1 MCSGDDHNCPQF
13 ELHRKKLLEDLDSE
27 RRSFLK
33 SAFVAGG
40 GAAAWA
46 ASGTLT
52 SPASAQTKPGQ
63 PTYHYLPA
71 TADTVHWGYFSKLL
85 KPQLEVDSG
94 DYVTI
99 EALTHHAN
107 DDAERMIKGDA
118 GAESVF
124 LWTKDKKGVNRR
136 GAGPIDGKLLG
147 RGAGEGF
154 GVHICTGPVFIRG
167 AEPGD
172 ILEVRIMDVKPRPC
186 ANPAYAGKSFGSNAA
201 AWWGFQYNDLITDPK
216 PREVCTI
223 YEIDTSGQRNWAQAV
238 YNFRWT
244 PQTDPYGVVH
254 KIIDYPGVPVDHSTV
269 QENHNVLKNVRI
281 PIRPHFG
288 VMGLAPK
295 EADIVDSIP
304 PSYFGGNMDNWRIGK
319 GATMYYP
326 VAVPGGLFSIGDS
339 HAAQGDSE
347 LCGTAIEMSLTGT
360 FQLILH
366 KQNTLTGSLAGL
378 NYPLLETQDEWV
390 MHGFSF
396 ANYLAELGPDAQS
409 EIYKKSSI
417 DLALRDA
424 FRKMRSFLMT
434 TKGLTEDEAI
444 SLISIGV
451 DFGVTQVVDGNW
463 GIHAIIK
470 KVCSPAPR
478 QCDCSGSPPSGERVS
493 EVRNVADLFR
503 SRNAGRVSG
512 SGAPKSLDPEARRGK
527 RKRRAEGAMR
537 RFRDPDGECGGRGSF
552 PVCSE

>member
-1 MCSGDDHNCPQF
+1 MCAGDDHNCPQF
-13 ELHRKKLLEDLDSE
+13 VQHRQKLLDDLDAE

-33 SAFVAGG
+33 SAFVASG
-40 GAAAWA
+40 GAAAAWA
-46 ASGTLT
+46 GGALT
-52 SPASAQTKPGQ
+52 TPASAQSRPGK

-85 KPQLEVDSG
+85 KPQLEIDSG

-107 DDAERMIKGDA
+107 DDAERMIKGDP

-124 LWTKDKKGVNRR
+124 LWTKEKKGVNRR

-172 ILEVRIMDVKPRPC
+172 ILEARIIDVKPRPC
-186 ANPAYAGKSFGSNAA
+186 TNPTHAGKSFGSNAA
-201 AWWGFQYNDLITDPK
+201 AWWGFHYKELITEPK
-216 PREVCTI
+216 PREVITI

-238 YNFRWT
+238 YNFRWM
-244 PQTDPYGVVH
+244 PQTDPFGVVH
-254 KIIDYPGVPVDHSTV
+254 KTIDYPGVPVDHSTV
-269 QENHNVLKNVRI
+269 EENHGVLKNVRI

-288 VMGLAPK
+288 VMGVAPK

-304 PSYFGGNMDNWRIGK
+304 PGYFGGNIDNWRVGK

-326 VAVPGGLFSIGDS
+326 IAVPGGLFSIGDS

-347 LCGTAIEMSLTGT
+347 LCGTAIECSLTGT
-360 FQLILH
+360 FQLVLH
-366 KQNTLTGSLAGL
+366 KKDALTGSLAGL
-378 NYPLLETQDEWV
+378 DYPLLETQDEWV
-390 MHGFSF
+390 LHGFSY
-396 ANYLAELGPDAQS
+396 ANYLEELGPTAQQ

-417 DLALRDA
+417 DLALKDA
-424 FRKMRSFLMT
+424 FRKMRAFLMN
-434 TKGLTEDEAI
+434 TKGLSEDEAI
-444 SLISIGV
+444 SLASVAV
-451 DFGVTQVVDGNW
+451 DFVVTQVVDGNW

-470 KVCSPAPR
+470 KS
-478 QCDCSGSPPSGERVS
+478 
-493 EVRNVADLFR
+493 LF
-503 SRNAGRVSG
+503 AGASV
-512 SGAPKSLDPEARRGK
+512 
-527 RKRRAEGAMR
+527 
-537 RFRDPDGECGGRGSF
+537 
-552 PVCSE
+552 

>member
-1 MCSGDDHNCPQF
+1 MCRGDDRSCPDF
-13 ELHRKKLLEDLDSE
+13 ELHQQKLLDDLDAE

-33 SAFVAGG
+33 SAFLAGG
-40 GAAAWA
+40 GAAVAWA
-46 ASGTLT
+46 GSGTLAT
-52 SPASAQTKPGQ
+52 PASAQTKAGQ

-71 TADTVHWGYFSKLL
+71 NADTVHWGYFSKLL
-85 KPQLEVDSG
+85 KPQIEVDPG
-94 DYVTI
+94 DYITI
-99 EALTHHAN
+99 EAVTHHAG
-107 DDAERMIKGDA
+107 DDVERLVKGDP
-118 GAESVF
+118 GVESIY
-124 LWTKDKKGVNRR
+124 LWTKEKKGVNRR

-154 GVHICTGPVFIRG
+154 GVHICTGPVYIRG

-201 AWWGFQYNDLITDPK
+201 AWWGFHYNDLLTEPK

-244 PQTDPYGVVH
+244 PQTDPFGVVH

-269 QENHNVLKNVRI
+269 QETRGILKNVRI

-304 PSYFGGNMDNWRIGK
+304 PSYFGGNIDNWRIGK

-326 VAVPGGLFSIGDS
+326 VAVEGGLFSVGDS

-347 LCGTAIEMSLTGT
+347 ICGTAIEMSLTGT
-360 FQLILH
+360 FQLLLH
-366 KQNTLTGSLAGL
+366 KKDKLTGSLAAL

-390 MHGFSF
+390 LHGFSF
-396 ANYLAELGPDAQS
+396 ANYLEELGPTAQQ
-409 EIYKKSSI
+409 EIYKRSSI

-424 FRKMRSFLMT
+424 FRKMRAFLMN

-463 GIHAIIK
+463 GIHAVIK
-470 KVCSPAPR
+470 KS
-478 QCDCSGSPPSGERVS
+478 
-493 EVRNVADLFR
+493 LF
-503 SRNAGRVSG
+503 AGTPT
-512 SGAPKSLDPEARRGK
+512 A
-527 RKRRAEGAMR
+527 
-537 RFRDPDGECGGRGSF
+537 
-552 PVCSE
+552 

>member
-1 MCSGDDHNCPQF
+1 MCTGDDKTCPDF
-13 ELHRKKLLEDLDSE
+13 ELHRQKLLSELDHE
-27 RRSFLK
+27 RRGFLK

-46 ASGTLT
+46 ASGTLS
-52 SPASAQTKPGQ
+52 SPASAATSPGQ

-71 TADTVHWGYFSKLL
+71 NADTVHWGYFSKLL

-94 DYVTI
+94 DYITI

-107 DDAERMIKGDA
+107 DDAERMVKGDP

-154 GVHICTGPVFIRG
+154 GVHICTGPVYIRG

-201 AWWGFQYNDLITDPK
+201 AWCSFQYNDPITEPK

-223 YEIDTSGQRNWAQAV
+223 YEIDTSGQHDWAQAV

-244 PQTDPYGVVH
+244 QQTDPYGVVH
-254 KIIDYPGVPVDHSTV
+254 KIIDYTGVPVDHSTV

-288 VMGLAPK
+288 VMGVAPK

-304 PSYFGGNMDNWRIGK
+304 PGYFGGNMDNWRIGK

-326 VAVPGGLFSIGDS
+326 VAVPGGPFSIGDS

-366 KQNTLTGSLAGL
+366 KQSGLTGSLAQL
-378 NYPLLETQDEWV
+378 KYPLLETQDEWV
-390 MHGFSF
+390 LHGFSF
-396 ANYLAELGPDAQS
+396 ANYLEELGPSAQQD
-409 EIYKKSSI
+409 IYKKSSI

-424 FRKMRSFLMT
+424 FRKMRSSLMT
-434 TKGLTEDEAI
+434 TKGLTEDETI
-444 SLISIGV
+444 SLISVGV
-451 DFGVTQVVDGNW
+451 DSGVTQVVDGNW
-463 GIHAIIK
+463 GIHAII
-470 KVCSPAPR
+470 R
-478 QCDCSGSPPSGERVS
+478 
-493 EVRNVADLFR
+493 
-503 SRNAGRVSG
+503 
-512 SGAPKSLDPEARRGK
+512 KSLFA
-527 RKRRAEGAMR
+527 GA
-537 RFRDPDGECGGRGSF
+537 
-552 PVCSE
+552 VA

>member
-1 MCSGDDHNCPQF
+1 
-13 ELHRKKLLEDLDSE
+13 
-27 RRSFLK
+27 
-33 SAFVAGG
+33 
-40 GAAAWA
+40 
-46 ASGTLT
+46 
-52 SPASAQTKPGQ
+52 
-63 PTYHYLPA
+63 
-71 TADTVHWGYFSKLL
+71 
-85 KPQLEVDSG
+85 
-94 DYVTI
+94 
-99 EALTHHAN
+99 
-107 DDAERMIKGDA
+107 
-118 GAESVF
+118 
-124 LWTKDKKGVNRR
+124 
-136 GAGPIDGKLLG
+136 
-147 RGAGEGF
+147 
-154 GVHICTGPVFIRG
+154 VHICTGPVYVRS

-201 AWWGFQYNDLITDPK
+201 AWWGFHYKDLITDPK

-223 YEIDTSGQRNWAQAV
+223 YEIDTTGQRNWAQAV
-238 YNFRWT
+238 YNFRWV

-254 KIIDYPGVPVDHSTV
+254 NIIDYPGVPVDHSIV
-269 QENHNVLKNVRI
+269 QENHNILKNVRI

-288 VMGLAPK
+288 VMGVAPK

-304 PSYFGGNMDNWRIGK
+304 PSYFGGNMDNWRVGK

-326 VAVPGGLFSIGDS
+326 IAVPGGLFSIGDS

-434 TKGLTEDEAI
+434 TKGLSEDEAI
-444 SLISIGV
+444 SLMSIGV

-470 KVCSPAPR
+470 KS
-478 QCDCSGSPPSGERVS
+478 
-493 EVRNVADLFR
+493 LF
-503 SRNAGRVSG
+503 AGT
-512 SGAPKSLDPEARRGK
+512 ATA
-527 RKRRAEGAMR
+527 
-537 RFRDPDGECGGRGSF
+537 
-552 PVCSE
+552 